1 MYACTIGADIE
12 RTMPVWQP
20 RSAIRREPE
29 PEPEAPPEPTQAQGP
44 GQRKAGQK
52 LRSDE
57 RPDPLAELAKH
68 IGAPELD

>member
-1 MYACTIGADIE
+1 MARLAFMRLPASHDISPCGAA
-12 RTMPVWQP
+12 T
-20 RSAIRREPE
+20 SE
-29 PEPEAPPEPTQAQGP
+29 PEPEAPPQPTQAQGP
-44 GQRKAGQK
+44 GQRKCGQK